1 MQPPCLGLIHNPNGH
16 VGGGLHYL
24 ALLRSAA
31 YVQEGIRGFY
41 RGWAPNALKVVP
53 QNSLR
58 FASFEA
64 LKVFFGT

>member
-1 MQPPCLGLIHNPNGH
+1 
-16 VGGGLHYL
+16 
-24 ALLRSAA
+24 LLRSAA

-64 LKVFFGT
+64 LMVFFGT